1 MQNADKLAMYKQTNQ
16 IAEKY
21 WNELCAAV
29 YEVCANPTDDNFQK
43 MESFKNRIAKFYKA
57 QNKKMEAFEDFEDF
71 VDDSDIID
79 DIKSKIS
86 QDEIEK
92 KISDQNTISVLKDNI
107 EFNKALVNSNI
118 DKHGLIKKH
127 INADEKRL
135 AVLEDFSENK
145 SKKHFVEPDI
155 PPFEPYIAQ

>member
-21 WNELCAAV
+21 WDELCAAV
-29 YEVCANPTDDNFQK
+29 NEVCANPTDDNIQR
-43 MESFKNRIAKFYKA
+43 MESFKNRIARFYKA
-57 QNKKMEAFEDFEDF
+57 QNKKMEAFEDFENYD
-71 VDDSDIID
+71 VSDSDSDIID

-92 KISDQNTISVLKDNI
+92 KI
-107 EFNKALVNSNI
+107 
-118 DKHGLIKKH
+118 
-127 INADEKRL
+127 
-135 AVLEDFSENK
+135 SENK

>member
-1 MQNADKLAMYKQTNQ
+1 MQIADKLAMYKQANQ

-21 WNELCAAV
+21 WDELCAAV
-29 YEVCANPTDDNFQK
+29 NEVCDNPSDDNIQR
-43 MESFKNRIAKFYKA
+43 MESFKNRIARFYKA
-57 QNKKMEAFEDFEDF
+57 QNKKMEAFEDFENDD
-71 VDDSDIID
+71 VSDSDIID

-92 KISDQNTISVLKDNI
+92 KISDQDTISVLKDNI
-107 EFNKALVNSNI
+107 AYNSALMQK
-118 DKHGLIKKH
+118 DKYGLIQKRIEADKKH
-127 INADEKRL
+127 L
-135 AVLEDFSENK
+135 AVFEDFSENK